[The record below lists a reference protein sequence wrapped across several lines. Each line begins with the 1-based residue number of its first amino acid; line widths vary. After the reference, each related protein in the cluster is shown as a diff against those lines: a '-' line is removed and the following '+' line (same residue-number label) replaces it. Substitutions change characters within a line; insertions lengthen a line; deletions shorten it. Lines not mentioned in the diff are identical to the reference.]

1 MAQKRLNATRIKIGL
16 CSASVLLILMLYV
29 TALGQGSTPQ
39 RGFQPSGSYAL
50 SDIETI
56 NISR

>member
-16 CSASVLLILMLYV
+16 CSASVLLILAFYV
-29 TALGQGSTPQ
+29 AALGQRSTPQ

-56 NISR
+56 NIS